1 MEIRNAGLFDGTG
14 FRDGRY
20 DIRVENNRISAVAA
34 HVPGVPAVPDCIDV
48 HGGTVMPGLIQGH
61 MHADLFAYST
71 ADFASGL
78 TLGKERPPG
87 VLMAIA
93 LRTCGVMFDSGFT
106 GFIGAACSSHT
117 DPQLKMAIAEGIVEG
132 PRIRACSHHV
142 GTTGD
147 NNGPRRWWDMA
158 SVPGTDIFADGV
170 DGMTRLVREEI
181 RAGAEILKIYSSAGH
196 GIPNRMGMRNMSRP
210 EIAAVV
216 EAAHGRGALVR
227 SHACTKDLVL
237 EALELGI
244 DVIDHGDE
252 IDEECIE
259 LMAKAG
265 TFWVPSLRY
274 VDFGVASWAAG
285 DPDMVRAQAQYRK
298 MLPIAHKAG
307 VRILLGDDYGGTPGF
322 GHFVGCYAGEI
333 EIYAGIEGLTIADVL
348 SWGTRNGGALLVDQP
363 AKVGVIE
370 PGALA
375 DLIVVE
381 GDLAGDATLLQRPQ
395 DAVKLVM
402 ADGKIV
408 RRWP

>member
-1 MEIRNAGLFDGTG
+1 MELRNAALFDGSA
-14 FRDGRY
+14 FREGRFDIRLEGNRIAGVTSHVADVATPDGAIDLDGR
-20 DIRVENNRISAVAA
+20 
-34 HVPGVPAVPDCIDV
+34 
-48 HGGTVMPGLIQGH
+48 TVMPGLIHGH
-61 MHADLFAYST
+61 MHADLFAYSA
-71 ADFASGL
+71 ADFAAGL

-106 GFIGAACSSHT
+106 GFIGAACSSYT
-117 DPQLKMAIAEGIVEG
+117 DPQLKMAIAEGIVDG

-147 NNGPRRWWDMA
+147 NNGPRRWWDIA
-158 SVPGTDIFADGV
+158 SVPGTDVFADGV
-170 DGMTRLVREEI
+170 DGMTRLVRDEI
-181 RAGAEILKIYSSAGH
+181 RAGAEIVKIYSSAGH
-196 GIPNRMGMRNMSRP
+196 GIPNRIGMRNMARA

-227 SHACTKDLVL
+227 SHVCTKELIL

-259 LMAKAG
+259 LMARAG

-285 DPDMVRAQAQYRK
+285 DPDMVRAQKQYRK
-298 MLPIAHKAG
+298 MLPIAHRAG
-307 VRILLGDDYGGTPGF
+307 IRILLGDDYGGTPGF

-333 EIYAGIEGLTIADVL
+333 EMYAGIDGLSVADVL

-363 AKVGVIE
+363 EKVGVIE

-381 GDLAGDATLLQRPQ
+381 GDLAGDSTLLQRPQ
-395 DAVKLVM
+395 DAVKLVV
-402 ADGKIV
+402 ANGKVV
-408 RRWP
+408 RRAL

>member
-1 MEIRNAGLFDGTG
+1 MVELRNARLFDGTAML
-14 FRDGRY
+14 DGLY
-20 DIRVENNRISAVAA
+20 DV
-34 HVPGVPAVPDCIDV
+34 GIDGNV
-48 HGGTVMPGLIQGH
+48 ITAITEHRPLASSPEAIDLGGRTLMPGLIHGH
-61 MHADLFAYST
+61 MHADLFAYSV
-71 ADFASGL
+71 ADFMGGQ

-93 LRTCGVMFDSGFT
+93 LRTCGVMLDSGYT

-117 DPQLKMAIAEGIVEG
+117 DPQLKMAIAEGFAEG

-147 NNGPRRWWDMA
+147 NNGPRRWWDIA
-158 SVPGTDIFADGV
+158 SVPGTDVFADGA

-181 RAGAEILKIYSSAGH
+181 RAGAEIIKIYSSAGH
-196 GIPNRMGMRNMSRP
+196 GIPNRIGMRNMSRA

-216 EAAHGRGALVR
+216 AAAHGRGALVR
-227 SHACTKDLVL
+227 SHVCTKELII
-237 EALELGI
+237 EALDLGI

-252 IDEECIE
+252 VDEECIE
-259 LMAKAG
+259 RMAKAG

-274 VDFGVASWAAG
+274 VDFGVASFAAG
-285 DPDMVRAQAQYRK
+285 DPDMIRAQAQYRR

-333 EIYAGIEGLTIADVL
+333 EMYAGIDGLSVADVL
-348 SWGTRNGGALLVDQP
+348 AWGTRNGGALLVDGP
-363 AKVGVIE
+363 ARAGVVE

-381 GDLAGDATLLQRPQ
+381 GDLLGDATLLQRPQ
-395 DAVKLVM
+395 EAVKLVL

-408 RRWP
+408 RNRL

>member
-1 MEIRNAGLFDGTG
+1 MELRNAALFDGSA
-14 FRDGRY
+14 FRAGRF
-20 DIRVENNRISAVAA
+20 DIRIEGNRIAAVTAHDPAA
-34 HVPGVPAVPDCIDV
+34 AGAEGSLDV
-48 HGGTVMPGLIQGH
+48 AGRTVMPGLIHGH
-61 MHADLFAYST
+61 MHADLFAYSA
-71 ADFASGL
+71 ADFANGQ

-117 DPQLKMAIAEGIVEG
+117 DPQLKMAITEGIVEG

-158 SVPGTDIFADGV
+158 SVPGTDVFSDGADGI
-170 DGMTRLVREEI
+170 TRLVREEI
-181 RAGAEILKIYSSAGH
+181 RAGAEIVKIYSSAGH
-196 GIPNRMGMRNMSRP
+196 GIPDRVGMRNMSRA

-227 SHACTKDLVL
+227 SHACTKDLIL

-252 IDEECIE
+252 VDEECIE

-265 TFWVPSLRY
+265 TFWIPSLRY
-274 VDFGVASWAAG
+274 VDFGVATWAAG

-333 EIYAGIEGLTIADVL
+333 EMYAGIEGLSVADVL

-363 AKVGVIE
+363 ARAGTIE
-370 PGALA
+370 PGAFA
-375 DLIVVE
+375 DIIVVE

-395 DAVKLVM
+395 EALKLVI

-408 RRWP
+408 RRWL

>member
-1 MEIRNAGLFDGTG
+1 MDLCNAALFDGSA

-20 DIRVENNRISAVAA
+20 DISIAGNRIVAVTPHRAGNA
-34 HVPGVPAVPDCIDV
+34 LAQGAIDL
-48 HGGTVMPGLIQGH
+48 GGRTVMPGLIHGH
-61 MHADLFAYST
+61 MHADLFAYSA
-71 ADFASGL
+71 ADFAAGL

-93 LRTCGVMFDSGFT
+93 LRTCGVLFDSGFT

-117 DPQLKMAIAEGIVEG
+117 DPQLKMAIGEGIVEG

-147 NNGPRRWWDMA
+147 NNGPRRWWDIA
-158 SVPGTDIFADGV
+158 SVPGTDVFADGV
-170 DGMTRLVREEI
+170 DAMTRLVREEI
-181 RAGAEILKIYSSAGH
+181 RAGAEIIKIYSSAGH
-196 GIPNRMGMRNMSRP
+196 GIPNRVGMRNMSRA

-216 EAAHGRGALVR
+216 DAAHGRGALVR
-227 SHACTKDLVL
+227 SHVCTKDLIL

-252 IDEECIE
+252 VDEECIE

-285 DPDMVRAQAQYRK
+285 DPDMIRAQVQYRK

-322 GHFVGCYAGEI
+322 GHFPGCYAGEI
-333 EIYAGIEGLTIADVL
+333 EMYAGIEGLSVADVL
-348 SWGTRNGGALLVDQP
+348 SWGTRNGGALLADP
-363 AKVGVIE
+363 IAKVGVIE
-370 PGALA
+370 AGALA

-395 DAVKLVM
+395 EAVKLVM
-402 ADGKIV
+402 ADGKLV
-408 RRWP
+408 RRSI